1 MAGVGVE
8 HSSGLGSNGTLSSTT
23 PVLEIVHFNY
33 PWVILV
39 IFLASFLTNSIL
51 TAESSKPANVT
62 TVTGPGGK
70 PLPSS
75 VRKSREERER
85 LKKQEFSSN
94 RQLVFIYLSVAVI
107 LTFLANAANIMLHAL
122 AERESGWWCGEAT
135 VVSGN
140 LPVLLSAASPNNGNR
155 YTLSL
160 RRFFTPSS

>member
-8 HSSGLGSNGTLSSTT
+8 HGSGSGSNGTLSSTT

-51 TAESSKPANVT
+51 TAESSKPANVP

-85 LKKQEFSSN
+85 LKKQEFSPV
-94 RQLVFIYLSVAVI
+94 RKLVFFYLSVAVI
-107 LTFLANAANIMLHAL
+107 LSFLANAANIMLHAL
-122 AERESGWWCGEAT
+122 SERESGWWCGEAT
-135 VVSGN
+135 TVSDDVLVK
-140 LPVLLSAASPNNGNR
+140 LPTFSPNNHNR

-160 RRFFTPSS
+160 RRSSIPSS